1 MVRCSTVEYLE
12 TSRQRADKRW
22 REQRLAAE
30 QGLEGWQSAI
40 PSAQTG
46 SVARL
51 RARVQYL
58 VAPLHGPPALQE
70 ALDFYHKKAWRC
82 KLWSAYSRK
91 QSVLEALARR
101 ITQGRAP
108 QDVLVGFGSASV
120 GYRSPI
126 SRPGKFPTKEFARVL
141 GRHARVEMVD
151 EYLTSSH
158 CSKCVAAGVDPQLSK
173 LRPFRRPTVVN
184 SHPLKVCNHCSTVWN
199 RDINA
204 AKNMLTL
211 LNCLVE
217 GEERPPAL
225 RRQAPQRAE
234 GDPIVAG
241 LEATEEHLLAEEEAE
256 VQGVA
261 AGQQQQQQ
269 QQQQQAAAQGAAG
282 GAAPQ

>member
-1 MVRCSTVEYLE
+1 
-12 TSRQRADKRW
+12 
-22 REQRLAAE
+22 
-30 QGLEGWQSAI
+30 
-40 PSAQTG
+40 
-46 SVARL
+46 
-51 RARVQYL
+51 
-58 VAPLHGPPALQE
+58 
-70 ALDFYHKKAWRC
+70 
-82 KLWSAYSRK
+82 
-91 QSVLEALARR
+91 
-101 ITQGRAP
+101 
-108 QDVLVGFGSASV
+108 
-120 GYRSPI
+120 
-126 SRPGKFPTKEFARVL
+126 
-141 GRHARVEMVD
+141 
-151 EYLTSSH
+151 
-158 CSKCVAAGVDPQLSK
+158 
-173 LRPFRRPTVVN
+173 
-184 SHPLKVCNHCSTVWN
+184 VWN